1 MGLFQTKLDQ
11 SLYYIIG
18 NSFLRIIGAHQ
29 NDPGAFDR
37 LKKMRPRPSNYIA
50 WGSTDSIKRA
60 YAKAKE
66 MQMLKR
72 DTRWTLVFEDL
83 KSSSFNINDLEDQ
96 TNFLEMKSSDNCC
109 IIMNK
114 KGQSKSSPVLSCVSF
129 N

>member
-1 MGLFQTKLDQ
+1 
-11 SLYYIIG
+11 
-18 NSFLRIIGAHQ
+18 
-29 NDPGAFDR
+29 
-37 LKKMRPRPSNYIA
+37 
-50 WGSTDSIKRA
+50 
-60 YAKAKE
+60 